1 VMMLRMTAC
10 PCLDDDAT
18 HRLLQCTVNIF
29 EFPNRA
35 RDVLIQFDCEVK
47 A

>member
-1 VMMLRMTAC
+1 MLLLMTAYH
-10 PCLDDDAT
+10 CLDDDAT

-35 RDVLIQFDCEVK
+35 RDVLIQFHYEVK